1 VALSD
6 STNLPPTARHPRQA
20 LLQAAEW
27 FRRRTLPSTDDAA
40 AVAARLRGRQV
51 SVVLP
56 ARNEESTIG
65 DIVTTI
71 RERLVDEVPLV
82 HEIIVVDSRSTDAT
96 TIRAGSSGAIVHRV
110 PRHGRDGGKGEA
122 LQAGLS
128 RMTGDVGVFLDSDV
142 RAFDPAFVV
151 RLVDALTSDPSLV
164 LVKAFYDRPS
174 DQGGGGRVTE
184 LVARPLLRRLAP
196 ELSAVVQPLAGETA
210 FVRGPMLR
218 LPFVSGYGVE
228 IGMLLQVLA
237 AHGLDAIGQT
247 DLGVREHSHQE
258 LAALARMA
266 VQIESAFSL
275 CRNGGGAG
283 PRAAESTDVER
294 PDDARVTFRRDSEG
308 AMEMR
313 RERVPTWLLPPL
325 TED

>member
-1 VALSD
+1 LS
-6 STNLPPTARHPRQA
+6 RE
-20 LLQAAEW
+20 AAAW

-40 AVAARLRGRQV
+40 DVAARLRGRQV
-51 SVVLP
+51 SIVLP
-56 ARNEESTIG
+56 ARNEEATIG

-110 PRHGRDGGKGEA
+110 PRHGRDGALRDGGKGEA
-122 LQAGLS
+122 LQMGLAKMS
-128 RMTGDVGVFLDSDV
+128 GDIGVFLDSDV
-142 RAFDPAFVV
+142 RSFDPAFVV
-151 RLVDALTSDPSLV
+151 RLVDALISDPSLV
-164 LVKAFYDRPS
+164 LVKAFYDRPTRK
-174 DQGGGGRVTE
+174 GGGGRVTE

-196 ELSAVVQPLAGETA
+196 ELSAVIQPLAGETA

-247 DLGVREHSHQE
+247 DLGVREHSHQD
-258 LAALARMA
+258 LGALARMA
-266 VQIESAFSL
+266 VQIEAAFSL
-275 CRNGGGAG
+275 CLD
-283 PRAAESTDVER
+283 DVER
-294 PDDARVTFRRDSEG
+294 PDDVRVTFRRDDDG
-308 AMEMR
+308 VMEMR

-325 TED
+325 TEG